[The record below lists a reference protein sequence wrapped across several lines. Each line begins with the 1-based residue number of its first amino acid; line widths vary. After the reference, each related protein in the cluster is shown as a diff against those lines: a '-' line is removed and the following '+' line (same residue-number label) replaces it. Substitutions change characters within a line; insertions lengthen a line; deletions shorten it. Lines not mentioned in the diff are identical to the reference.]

1 MAGATGLEPAT
12 FGVTGRR
19 SNQLSYAPTLF
30 AREYARA
37 REIRDPPGQVKIAAR
52 RPLRARRWRTTVAE
66 MAGFPL
72 KSLQSDGRR
81 RQKQPKIQHSRSCL
95 RRIATKIRLFRKCAW
110 SSDARIAYVTGQCSR
125 FDRPTRRDPNGQGC
139 SA

>member
-37 REIRDPPGQVKIAAR
+37 REIRDPLGQVKIAAG
-52 RPLRARRWRTTVAE
+52 RAA
-66 MAGFPL
+66 AGVSVPPPHGKTPRFPL
-72 KSLQSDGRR
+72 ESCQSSGRR
-81 RQKQPKIQHSRSCL
+81 CQKGPEIPYFRSCP
-95 RRIATKIRLFRKCAW
+95 RRIATKIRLFRKCA
-110 SSDARIAYVTGQCSR
+110 
-125 FDRPTRRDPNGQGC
+125 
-139 SA
+139 